1 MNLFLDANILVTVL
15 NKEYPAFTYCSRI
28 LSLADNKKFTVFTSP
43 ICLAIAWYFA
53 EKKSGNQIARA
64 KIEMLCKHIN
74 IADSNSNVVNKT
86 IANKKIHDFEDG
98 LEYYSAIEKKCK
110 IIITENVDDFYF
122 SDIEI
127 LQSKAFVEKYLL

>member
-1 MNLFLDANILVTVL
+1 
-15 NKEYPAFTYCSRI
+15 
-28 LSLADNKKFTVFTSP
+28 
-43 ICLAIAWYFA
+43 
-53 EKKSGNQIARA
+53 
-64 KIEMLCKHIN
+64 MLCKHIN
-74 IADSNSNVVNKT
+74 IADSNSNVVNRT

>member
-53 EKKSGNQIARA
+53 EKKSGNEIART

-98 LEYYSAIEKKCK
+98 LVYYSAIEKKCK